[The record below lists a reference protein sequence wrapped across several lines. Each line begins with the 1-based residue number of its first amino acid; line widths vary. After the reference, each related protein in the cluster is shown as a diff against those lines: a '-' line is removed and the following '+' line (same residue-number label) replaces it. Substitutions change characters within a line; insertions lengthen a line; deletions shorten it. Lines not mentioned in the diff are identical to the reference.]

1 MRLAPFCSRKAQL
14 CVVFTCV
21 VFLLVVSL
29 AFPRAA
35 DATGDRQVIP
45 SESRQMIIGITS
57 GWDDRVVTL
66 RLFQRKSGKQPW
78 KQVGDSWGG
87 RLGAKGLAWGRG
99 LHPHEP
105 LPDGSVDKQEGDKR
119 APAGVFDLGTVFG
132 YAADVPRNPATPYL
146 QVNNHDL
153 LVEDPTSPL
162 YNSHVRL
169 DHPVET
175 AWEQENAMTLND
187 PAHELKIF
195 VRHNKDPQPIPN
207 KGSAILLHIQRPR
220 DTSFT
225 SGCTAMPR
233 DRLFA
238 LVAWLNFAVRPVYV
252 LLPQTQYDREATRWG
267 LPDSLKSADG
277 QPTTSRQPGASRP
290 TTPGTTT
297 LGTTTLGTTTL
308 GTTTLSTIPVQ
319 ATSKPRKSTAKQS
332 PPTTKRQ

>member
-1 MRLAPFCSRKAQL
+1 MRLAPQFCSRKAAL
-14 CVVFTCV
+14 FVVS
-21 VFLLVVSL
+21 LLVVAL
-29 AFPRAA
+29 AFAFPKAA
-35 DATGDRQVIP
+35 VATNERQVIP

-57 GWDDRVVTL
+57 GWDDRLVTL

-78 KQVGDSWGG
+78 KQVGDAWGG

-132 YAADVPRNPATPYL
+132 YAADVQRNPSTPYL

-233 DRLFA
+233 DRLFS

-252 LLPQTQYDREATRWG
+252 LLPQAQYDREATRWG
-267 LPDSLKSADG
+267 LPDSLKSAEV
-277 QPTTSRQPGASRP
+277 QPTTSRQTVASRP
-290 TTPGTTT
+290 TTRVTTS

-308 GTTTLSTIPVQ
+308 GTIPVQ
-319 ATSKPRKSTAKQS
+319 STSRPRKSTAKQS
-332 PPTTKRQ
+332 SPTTKRK